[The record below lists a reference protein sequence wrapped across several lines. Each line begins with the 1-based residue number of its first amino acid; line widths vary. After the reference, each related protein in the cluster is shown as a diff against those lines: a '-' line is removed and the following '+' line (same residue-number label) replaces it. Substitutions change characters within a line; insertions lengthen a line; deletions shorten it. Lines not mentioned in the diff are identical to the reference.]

1 MSDYPVKDI
10 FENNDVTFPG
20 DLGFS
25 ETKHTAVESEVVA
38 EEEPVVVTTE
48 AFTEAFTEAAIKQIE
63 EQTRIDE
70 TTVAPIPESQEP
82 AYSVVTKGS
91 LSEDEYKIFHAAV
104 EELDQAIVIATG
116 DVETKLRKSKLRL
129 LDILASK
136 FGFPNAS
143 TVGKDGM
150 SFNLK
155 KNYEVELVRKRV

>member
-1 MSDYPVKDI
+1 MSDYPVTDI
-10 FENNDVTFPG
+10 FESNDVEFPG
-20 DLGFS
+20 DLDFSKTKSEAYEPEVVEEVGTSEVTAAFS
-25 ETKHTAVESEVVA
+25 E
-38 EEEPVVVTTE
+38 
-48 AFTEAFTEAAIKQIE
+48 AISKQVE
-63 EQTRIDE
+63 EQTRINE

-82 AYSVVTKGS
+82 AYSVITKGS

-116 DVETKLRKSKLRL
+116 DVESKLRKSKLRL
-129 LDILASK
+129 LDILAAK